1 MSLISVLR
9 TGVSGMNAQSNRIS
23 TVAENVQNSSTTGY
37 KRSSAEFSSLLI
49 DGGSTANYTSGAV
62 ETTIRRSIGSQG
74 PVTFTSSKTDLA
86 IQGNGFFVV
95 QDDNKASYLTRAGNF
110 VVDGPTGNLVN
121 AGGFTLMGYS
131 LVDGKAPTPA
141 LNSTAGLVPVNMA
154 SLALRASPS
163 TKATVGG
170 NLSAGTPALG
180 GTVSPTN
187 FSKKTSLVT
196 YDKLGNSVTL
206 DIYLKHSPERAAIP
220 ADPTTTP
227 PTAAV
232 PAVLPNTWTAA
243 VYAPDGTALTG
254 AVEFVFNAAGK
265 LTGPTT
271 TSFTIPGGEPFTL
284 DMSGMTQLAGA
295 DALQG
300 TANGKAPSA
309 VTGTEFGSDGIV
321 YATYADGTRLE
332 AFKIPVAEV
341 KSPDNLDPRAGN
353 VYLPSLNSGD
363 LQIGFAG
370 LGGLGTIKASALEQ
384 SNVDVSTEL
393 TSMIESQTVY
403 TANSKVFMT
412 GNELLE
418 TLMNLKR

>member
-1 MSLISVLR
+1 MTLFSTLR

-23 TVAENVQNSSTTGY
+23 AVAENVQNASTTGY
-37 KRSSAEFSSLLI
+37 KRSAAEFSSLLVE
-49 DGGSTANYTSGAV
+49 GGNTSNYTSGAV
-62 ETTIRRSIGSQG
+62 ETTIRRSIGAEG
-74 PVTFTSSKTDLA
+74 PITFTSSKTDLA
-86 IQGNGFFVV
+86 IQGNGFFMV
-95 QDDNKASYLTRAGNF
+95 QNENKSPYLTRAGNF

-121 AGGFTLMGYS
+121 AGGFTLLGYPII
-131 LVDGKAPTPA
+131 DGQDPNPA
-141 LNSTAGLVPVNMA
+141 LNSTDGLVPVNMA
-154 SLALRASPS
+154 NLGLRASPS
-163 TKATVGG
+163 TKATVSG
-170 NLSAGTPALG
+170 NLSAGTSSITG
-180 GTVSPTN
+180 DVSPEKY
-187 FSKKTSLVT
+187 SKKTSLVT

-206 DIYLKHSPERAAIP
+206 DIYLGRSAG
-220 ADPTTTP
+220 DPGN
-227 PTAAV
+227 PTAVPPV
-232 PAVLPNTWTAA
+232 PATISNTWTAA
-243 VYAPDGTALTG
+243 VYGPNNTALT
-254 AVEFVFNAAGK
+254 AAPVTLAFDSNGK
-265 LTGPTT
+265 LNGTNT
-271 TSFTIPGGEPFTL
+271 TSFAIPGGELFTL

-295 DALQG
+295 DSLNG

-309 VTGTEFGSDGIV
+309 VTGTEFGSDGVV

-332 AFKIPVAEV
+332 AFKIPIGEV
-341 KSPDNLDPRAGN
+341 KSPDNLSPRAGN
-353 VYLPSLNSGD
+353 VFQTTLNSGD

>member
-37 KRSSAEFSSLLI
+37 KRSAAEFSSLLI

-62 ETTIRRSIGSQG
+62 ETTIRRSIGTQG

-131 LVDGKAPTPA
+131 LVDGQAPTPA
-141 LNSTAGLVPVNMA
+141 LNSTDGLVPVNMA
-154 SLALRASPS
+154 SLGLRASPS
-163 TKATVGG
+163 TKATMGG
-170 NLSAGTPALG
+170 NLAADTPTLG

-187 FSKKTSLVT
+187 YSKKTSLVT

-206 DIYLKHSPERAAIP
+206 DIYLKHAP
-220 ADPTTTP
+220 ADAAATP
-227 PTAAV
+227 P
-232 PAVLPNTWTAA
+232 VLPNTWTAS
-243 VYAPDGTALTG
+243 VYGPDQTALT
-254 AVEFVFNAAGK
+254 APIQFVFNADGK
-265 LTGPTT
+265 LSGPTT
-271 TSFTIPGGEPFTL
+271 ASFTIPGGEPFTL

-295 DALQG
+295 DALKG

-309 VTGTEFGSDGIV
+309 VTGTEFGPDGLV

-332 AFKIPVAEV
+332 AFKIPIAEV

-370 LGGLGTIKASALEQ
+370 LGGLGTLKASALEQ

>member
-37 KRSSAEFSSLLI
+37 KRSAAEFSSLLI

-131 LVDGKAPTPA
+131 LVDGQAPTPA
-141 LNSTAGLVPVNMA
+141 LNSTDGLVPVNMA

-170 NLSAGTPALG
+170 NLAADTPALG

-187 FSKKTSLVT
+187 YSKKTSLVT

-206 DIYLKHSPERAAIP
+206 DIYLKHTP
-220 ADPTTTP
+220 ADATATP
-227 PTAAV
+227 P
-232 PAVLPNTWTAA
+232 VLPNTWTAA
-243 VYAPDGTALTG
+243 VYAPDQTALAG
-254 AVEFVFNAAGK
+254 PVQFVFNADGK
-265 LTGPTT
+265 LAGSTT
-271 TSFTIPGGEPFTL
+271 ASFTIPGGEPFTL

-295 DALQG
+295 DALKG

-309 VTGTEFGSDGIV
+309 VTGTEFGPDGLV

>member
-23 TVAENVQNSSTTGY
+23 TVAENVQNASTTGY
-37 KRSSAEFSSLLI
+37 KRSAAEFSSLLI

-110 VVDGPTGNLVN
+110 VVDGPTGNLIN
-121 AGGFTLMGYS
+121 SGGFTLMGYS
-131 LVDGKAPTPA
+131 LVDGQDPTPA
-141 LNSTAGLVPVNMA
+141 LNSTDGLVPVNMA
-154 SLALRASPS
+154 SLGLRATPS
-163 TKATVGG
+163 TKATMGG
-170 NLSAGTPALG
+170 NLAADTPALG
-180 GTVSPTN
+180 GALSPTN
-187 FSKKTSLVT
+187 YSKKTSLVT

-206 DIYLKHSPERAAIP
+206 DIYLKHAPVDPAA
-220 ADPTTTP
+220 TP
-227 PTAAV
+227 P
-232 PAVLPNTWTAA
+232 VLPNTWTAS
-243 VYAPDGTALTG
+243 VYAPDGTALT
-254 AVEFVFNAAGK
+254 APPVTLAFDTNGK

-271 TSFTIPGGEPFTL
+271 TSFTIPGGEPFSL

-295 DALQG
+295 DALKG

-309 VTGTEFGSDGIV
+309 VTGTEFGSDGLV
-321 YATYADGTRLE
+321 YATYADGTRLA

-341 KSPDNLDPRAGN
+341 KSPDNLEPRAGN

-384 SNVDVSTEL
+384 SNVDVSSEL